1 MVRPWHWASFY
12 HHRSALNILFTV
24 DSLVSYLPCQYCR
37 HRRAC
42 PQKEVRSDAH
52 PPGGRIG
59 FGSKALEVKWTVQST
74 RCKSTLCVSG
84 EFFRGKWN
92 THFILLHSTSSG
104 WLLSLAP
111 HSIPCRISH
120 LFFDGYRPN
129 RGTRELPCPE
139 VAEVKR
145 RIPPVFHH
153 SSFHLFASPSLHL
166 YSPHLS
172 FVCVC
177 CVYALNEK
185 KDIWDFF
192 LDSV

>member
-74 RCKSTLCVSG
+74 RCKSTSCVSG

-92 THFILLHSTSSG
+92 THFILLVFSTSSR

-145 RIPPVFHH
+145 RIPPVFHRFFFYSH
-153 SSFHLFASPSLHL
+153 
-166 YSPHLS
+166 SPHL
-172 FVCVC
+172 
-177 CVYALNEK
+177 
-185 KDIWDFF
+185 FF
-192 LDSV
+192 CKYCLLD